1 MRQYTRLNISERE
14 EISRHLA
21 LNDSIREI
29 AQIFNRSAS
38 TISREIRRADMTLSS
53 YRASAAH
60 RDATQKAL
68 FQKKQP
74 KLEVNPCLR
83 TYVIKKLRDRWSP
96 KQIAKS
102 LIFDYPNDM
111 SMRVSAETIYAYLYV
126 RPRGRL
132 KRRLTAFLRQR
143 HKNRRSHGKDRKST
157 NPIQDYI
164 SIDLRP
170 PDVNSRKVP
179 GHWEGDLIMGAMNRS
194 AIGTLVERTTR
205 FTILVKL
212 KDKDSA
218 SICQAFARKLNQLP
232 PEFKKTLTH
241 DQGQEMVAHSL
252 ITQKTK
258 IRVYLAH
265 PHSPWERGT
274 NENTNMLVRDFYP
287 KGTDFSKISSKRLK
301 RTQDLLNGRP
311 RQVLNW
317 HKPVEVFNQL
327 LR

>member
-1 MRQYTRLNISERE
+1 MGQYTRLSLTERE
-14 EISRHLA
+14 EISRCLI
-21 LNDSIREI
+21 LNYSIR
-29 AQIFNRSAS
+29 QIGRTLNRSAS
-38 TISREIRRADMTLSS
+38 TISREIRRVKMNPLS
-53 YRASAAH
+53 YRASIAHHHAH
-60 RDATQKAL
+60 RMACIQRIT
-68 FQKKQP
+68 P
-74 KLEVNPCLR
+74 KLQSNDRLHR
-83 TYVIKKLRDRWSP
+83 YVVKHLKNRWSP
-96 KQIAKS
+96 QQIAKS
-102 LIFDYPNDM
+102 LNFDYPNDM
-111 SMRVSAETIYAYLYV
+111 SMRVSHETIYAYLYV
-126 RPRGRL
+126 RARGSLKKRL
-132 KRRLTAFLRQR
+132 IAFLRQR
-143 HKNRRSHGKDRKST
+143 LKNRRNHQSRKST
-157 NPIQDYI
+157 RPIQDYI

-170 PDVNSRKVP
+170 PEVNSRKVP

-212 KDKDSA
+212 KDKDAA
-218 SICQAFARKLNQLP
+218 SVCQAFARKLNRLP

-265 PHSPWERGT
+265 PHAPWERGT

-287 KGTDFSKISSKRLK
+287 KGTDFTKISAARLK

-311 RQVLNW
+311 RKVLNW
-317 HKPVEVFNQL
+317 HKPVDVFNQL